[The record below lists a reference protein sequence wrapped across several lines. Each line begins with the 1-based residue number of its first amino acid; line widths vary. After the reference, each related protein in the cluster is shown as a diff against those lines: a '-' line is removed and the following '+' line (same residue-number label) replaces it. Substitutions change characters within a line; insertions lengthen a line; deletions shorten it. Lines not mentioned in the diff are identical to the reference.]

1 VKLIKIGTFI
11 ATGLAVGFLAKQP
24 EPAGVDLPNRIPEAA
39 PYITAEATVFPP
51 PYEEYWKTQNNPG
64 QCQTCHQKI
73 FDEWNGSM
81 MSNSWRDPVW
91 RGAFLLLARVTSTN
105 GNCDA
110 PSPPDGTERAT
121 KNPFAKP
128 GECTSQFDIG
138 SKHVTLSRPGSL
150 LDAFCSRCHMPTNYL
165 DNVPLRNVTID
176 PKTGIESAPAD
187 TKFNPTSDNNTGI
200 AFATLDEQF
209 RNTETGK
216 TGIFCAI
223 CHSFAATRDTPYH
236 NYDRGGTEYT
246 PAVGTESRTDLMPA
260 NQQDIF
266 GVADP
271 TKRNLGYSVGAGA
284 YRLSP
289 HAIVFPERFGPMA
302 ANAAPEAD
310 DKNTSSV
317 FGMPVP
323 YQQVDSSK
331 HKSYHQAMFV
341 RAEMCAA
348 CHDVTN
354 ALPIKNPIGKWAGG
368 FPIERTYTEWAN
380 SRYAER
386 PGNTNFDPAHKRDC
400 QSCHM
405 QQEYGQPGTAQT
417 LYDPVGHP
425 LPIQMEPVAT
435 DGKPRPFFSHH
446 FVGGNALVP
455 RMIGKDVDTSG
466 NVSPYPELSVF
477 SYTSDDHKSPYS
489 RAVWTHLER
498 KGAYAQQ
505 ARMAWDRLRHVLSL
519 EASGPASAD
528 AGTSAPIVV
537 TVANTG
543 SGHNFPTGFPEGRV
557 GWVAVHAYDL
567 ATGHELAIHDSSW
580 NRTSL
585 GVGGLTTDEVVD
597 PNFPKCK
604 WELPPGSPDPWA
616 IQFKA
621 VASLGDGCPTLD
633 LPYATALNIKTDPS
647 SGLPVDAS
655 GKVVESVNNPKGL
668 PVFQDTNGNGDLFD
682 DSFLTDTRLR
692 PLPHPGATKKID
704 RYSVV
709 IPPGTRGPVAV
720 STAVYYQSVEAIV
733 AGKFL
738 GNMTDTNNNLIIEP
752 CVLGGRCD
760 GRKPHTEP
768 AVVEGAPPVPMAVR
782 TFTIAVNGA
791 AGDASP
797 PRVGVYPVPGA
808 PRAHID
814 TIPKVF
820 FSRPVKGVDTKTFTL
835 TDASGAAVPAWVDPI
850 GDGVWGLFA
859 NQIALKPG
867 MTYTAHLAAGICDA
881 ALPDNCTKDGAE
893 WSFTV
898 AVDAD
903 ASEGDTGL
911 PVGFSGANGA
921 PPPRPSATPAKPPA
935 SAPPGIPPGAGAPG
949 VPAAPATGPATKAAT
964 TPASAPAAPATKAA
978 TTPAPAAP
986 ATKAQPTPAPAAAQ
1000 PPATPAPAP
1009 GH

>member
-24 EPAGVDLPNRIPEAA
+24 EPAGTDLPNRIPEAA

-64 QCQTCHQKI
+64 QCQTCHAKI

-81 MSNSWRDPVW
+81 MSNAWRDPVW

-128 GECTSQFDIG
+128 GECASEFDIG
-138 SKHVTLSRPGSL
+138 TQHVTLSRPGSL

-165 DNVPLRNVTID
+165 DNVPLRNVTMD
-176 PKTGIESAPAD
+176 PKLGIESAPAD
-187 TKFNPTSDNNTGI
+187 VKFNPTSDNHTGM

-223 CHSFAATRDTPYH
+223 CHSMAATRDTPYH
-236 NYDRGGTEYT
+236 NYERGGTEYT
-246 PAVGTESRTDLMPA
+246 PAVGTESRADLLPA

-266 GVADP
+266 GIADP
-271 TKRNLGYSVGAGA
+271 AKRNLGYSVGAGA

-289 HAIVFPERFGPMA
+289 HAIVFPERFGPLA
-302 ANAAPEAD
+302 ANEAPAPE
-310 DKNTSSV
+310 DKNTSTV
-317 FGMPVP
+317 FGMPIP
-323 YQQVDSSK
+323 FQQLDSSK
-331 HKSYHQAMFV
+331 HKGYHQAMFV
-341 RAEMCAA
+341 RSEMCAT

-380 SRYAER
+380 SRYADR

-425 LPIQMEPVAT
+425 LPIPMEQVAT

-446 FVGGNALVP
+446 FVGGNAFVP

-477 SYTSDDHKSPYS
+477 SYTSGDHASPYS

-498 KGAYAQQ
+498 KGAYTQQ

-519 EASGPASAD
+519 DASGPASAN
-528 AGTSAPIVV
+528 AGASVPISV

-557 GWVAVHAYDL
+557 GWLAVHAYDL
-567 ATGHELAIHDSSW
+567 ATGHELAIHDSVW
-580 NRTSL
+580 NRTSM
-585 GVGGLTTDEVVD
+585 GVGGLTTEEVLD
-597 PNFPKCK
+597 PSYPKCK

-633 LPYATALNIKTDPS
+633 LPYATTLNLKTNAA
-647 SGLPVDAS
+647 GMPVDAS
-655 GKVVESVNNPKGL
+655 GAVIDSVSNPKGL
-668 PVFQDTNGNGDLFD
+668 PQLTDTNGNGDLFD

-692 PLPHPGATKKID
+692 PLPHAGATRKID

-709 IPPGTRGPVAV
+709 IPAGTRGPVVV
-720 STAVYYQSVEAIV
+720 STAMYYQSVEAIV

-782 TFTIAVNGA
+782 SFTIAVNGA
-791 AGDASP
+791 AADTSA
-797 PRVGVYPVPGA
+797 PRFGVYPNPGA

-814 TIPKVF
+814 TVPKVF
-820 FSRPVKGVDTKTFTL
+820 FSRPVSGVTAATFTL
-835 TDASGAAVPAWVDPI
+835 TDATGAAVPAWVDPI

-859 NQIALKPG
+859 NQIVLKAG
-867 MTYTAHLAAGICDA
+867 ATYTAHLAAGICDA
-881 ALPDNCTKDGAE
+881 AAPTSCTKDGAE

-898 AVDAD
+898 ATDAD
-903 ASEGDTGL
+903 SSEGDTGL
-911 PVGFSGANGA
+911 PVGFSGANG
-921 PPPRPSATPAKPPA
+921 PPPPQPGATASKPA
-935 SAPPGIPPGAGAPG
+935 SAIPAGAGAPG
-949 VPAAPATGPATKAAT
+949 VPAA
-964 TPASAPAAPATKAA
+964 APAAKAPATTAAPAAKAPA
-978 TTPAPAAP
+978 TTAAPAPAAKAPAPAPAAKAPAPAPAPAAKAPAPAAP
-986 ATKAQPTPAPAAAQ
+986 S
-1000 PPATPAPAP
+1000 
-1009 GH
+1009 H